1 MGTQMVGLTMTPG
14 RWLRVIECTI
24 CLRWLRYI
32 GRSVCPMRLTYI
44 GCFACVECGRCISRM
59 RCLARHRR
67 GIDRKCCKR
76 LIYCLIACVN
86 WGVSNVALSAPPV
99 LAIASEP
106 LASSCRQDSA
116 GQLEGPALVR
126 VPSKPDQA
134 GTLYQSAMQTA
145 DWSGSF
151 TRYVMAPGTGGLSQ
165 AKQAVWDAGA
175 LLTGSANRAPS
186 PPPER
191 RNLHTSIIQ
200 ADGTLV
206 MVPFAWEALSPE
218 QRAQLEPA
226 SDGSGPQRLAWL
238 RGERSGE
245 GALFRTRNSIL
256 GNSVHSTPV
265 YVGQSSQ
272 ALAPARP
279 DMLYLGANDGML
291 HAFNAADGAEL
302 FAYVPAALFGALH
315 RLADKDY
322 VHRAYVDGPAQAG
335 DVMIAGS
342 ARTVLVSGMGGGA
355 QGVFALDI
363 TDPARFAEQ
372 GGVLWEFTDRHD
384 PNIGNVTSA
393 PQLAKLRVGTYG
405 GAPVYRYFAVVASG
419 LNNYAADGNA
429 SPSGD
434 GALFLLALDKPRNAP
449 WRLNDNYYRLRTP
462 IADATLPN
470 ALHAPALV
478 NDRQGAAR
486 YAYAGDLQGN
496 LWRFDLAAGPSWS
509 LATQA
514 GQAVRTGQTGQVA
527 QTVRTGQTWQVAQTV
542 RTGQVIQTVRTGQMG
557 QIVQTVQTDQVV
569 PTVQTGQTQLLADN
583 VSLSPLFVARDAS
596 GRRQPIA
603 QQPQVAYANDGG
615 YLVLFGTG
623 KLIEQTDRDPAR
635 FAPQTYYAI
644 RDSLRTPPELVSGR
658 RQLTRRELKGDPASD
673 RLAIE
678 GEAMAPGSMGWYM
691 DLLASSNTGERS
703 LDSGVQ
709 VNGALVFNTVLPANE
724 GGQPGQPGQSGQPG
738 TPATQGTP
746 TNPAT
751 PTTPG
756 NPGASCSPAHS
767 RTYVLNVLTGLALD
781 QSVTA
786 RLPPTSEPAPPV
798 VAERTTRY
806 VPRPLLLPVPSIKPP
821 TPREPTGRVNLEQDF
836 AIGAPGPQ
844 GEPVLGTVNTRK
856 RAGRLSWRE
865 VANWRQLHQAY
876 QEPQAN
882 QANQANPAKQAK
894 QAKQA
899 NPANPAKQADYAKQ
913 AHQVYRVNQAHQ
925 ADRANQAHQAHQ
937 AQRAV
942 P

>member
-1 MGTQMVGLTMTPG
+1 MGTQMVWLTMV
-14 RWLRVIECTI
+14 RE
-24 CLRWLRYI
+24 
-32 GRSVCPMRLTYI
+32 
-44 GCFACVECGRCISRM
+44 RC
-59 RCLARHRR
+59 
-67 GIDRKCCKR
+67 
-76 LIYCLIACVN
+76 LIYCLIACAG
-86 WGVSNVALSAPPV
+86 WSVSDTVHAAPPV
-99 LAIASEP
+99 LEIAGEP
-106 LASSCRQDSA
+106 LASSCHQDSA

-126 VPSKPDQA
+126 VPTRPDQA

-145 DWSGSF
+145 NWSGSF
-151 TRYVMAPGTGGLSQ
+151 IRYAMAPGTGGLSQ

-191 RNLHTSIIQ
+191 RNLHTSIVQ

-218 QRAQLEPA
+218 QRAQLDSA

-238 RGERSGE
+238 RGERSAE
-245 GALFRTRNSIL
+245 GTLFRTRGSVL

-265 YVGQSSQ
+265 YVGQPSQ

-291 HAFNAADGAEL
+291 HAFNATDGAEL

-342 ARTVLVSGMGGGA
+342 TRTVLVSGMGGGA
-355 QGVFALDI
+355 QGVFALDV

-384 PNIGNVTSA
+384 ANIGNVTSA
-393 PQLAKLRVGTYG
+393 PQLAKLRVGTSG

-419 LNNYAADGNA
+419 LNNYAADSNA

-486 YAYAGDLQGN
+486 YAYGGDLQGN
-496 LWRFDLAAGPSWS
+496 LWRFDLVAGPSWS
-509 LATQA
+509 LAGQA
-514 GQAVRTGQTGQVA
+514 GQAARTGQTG
-527 QTVRTGQTWQVAQTV
+527 
-542 RTGQVIQTVRTGQMG
+542 
-557 QIVQTVQTDQVV
+557 QVV
-569 PTVQTGQTQLLADN
+569 PTVQTGQAQLLADN
-583 VSLSPLFVARDAS
+583 ASLPPLFVARDAT

-603 QQPQVAYANDGG
+603 QQPQVAHANDGG

-623 KLIEQTDRDPAR
+623 KLIEPADRDPAR

-658 RQLTRRELKGDPASD
+658 RQLTRRELKGDPASG
-673 RLAIE
+673 RLTIE
-678 GEAMAPGSMGWYM
+678 GEAMAPGSMGWYI
-691 DLLASSNTGERS
+691 DLLASSRTGERS
-703 LDSGVQ
+703 LDSGVL
-709 VNGALVFNTVLPANE
+709 VNGALAFNTMLPINE
-724 GGQPGQPGQSGQPG
+724 GGQPVQPWQAGQPG
-738 TPATQGTP
+738 TPATPGTP
-746 TNPAT
+746 TTPAT

-756 NPGASCSPAHS
+756 NPGAACSPAHS
-767 RTYVLNVLTGLALD
+767 RTYVLNVLTGLALG

-786 RLPPTSEPAPPV
+786 RLPPTPEPAPPV

-876 QEPQAN
+876 Q
-882 QANQANPAKQAK
+882 
-894 QAKQA
+894 
-899 NPANPAKQADYAKQ
+899 
-913 AHQVYRVNQAHQ
+913 
-925 ADRANQAHQAHQ
+925 
-937 AQRAV
+937 AQRVV

>member
-1 MGTQMVGLTMTPG
+1 MSTQMVGLTMTLG
-14 RWLRVIECTI
+14 RWTRFIECSI

-32 GRSVCPMRLTYI
+32 GRSICPMRLTYI
-44 GCFACVECGRCISRM
+44 GCFACVECGWCISRM

-106 LASSCRQDSA
+106 LASSCRQDGA
-116 GQLEGPALVR
+116 GQLEGPALLR

-151 TRYVMAPGTGGLSQ
+151 IRYAMAPGTGGLSQ
-165 AKQAVWDAGA
+165 AKQSLWDAGA
-175 LLTGSANRAPS
+175 LLTGSANRVPS

-191 RNLHTSIIQ
+191 RNLHTSIVQ

-206 MVPFAWEALSPE
+206 MVPFAWDALSPE
-218 QRAQLEPA
+218 QRAQLDPA

-265 YVGQSSQ
+265 YVGQPPQ
-272 ALAPARP
+272 ALAPTRP

-322 VHRAYVDGPAQAG
+322 VHRAYVDGPAQAA

-393 PQLAKLRVGTYG
+393 PQLAKLRVGTSG

-478 NDRQGAAR
+478 SDRQGATH
-486 YAYAGDLQGN
+486 YGYAGDLQGN
-496 LWRFDLAAGPSWS
+496 LWRFDLAAGPLMS
-509 LATQA
+509 LAGQA
-514 GQAVRTGQTGQVA
+514 GQAARTGQTGQAA
-527 QTVRTGQTWQVAQTV
+527 QT
-542 RTGQVIQTVRTGQMG
+542 IQTG
-557 QIVQTVQTDQVV
+557 QVV
-569 PTVQTGQTQLLADN
+569 PTDQAGQAQLLADN
-583 VSLSPLFVARDAS
+583 ASLSPLFVARDAA

-623 KLIEQTDRDPAR
+623 KLIEQADRDPAR

-658 RQLTRRELKGDPASD
+658 RQLTRRELKGDPASE

-709 VNGALVFNTVLPANE
+709 VNGALVFNTVLPTNE
-724 GGQPGQPGQSGQPG
+724 GGPPGQPGQSGQPG
-738 TPATQGTP
+738 TPATPGAP
-746 TNPAT
+746 TTPAT

-767 RTYVLNVLTGLALD
+767 RTYVLNVLTGLALG

-786 RLPPTSEPAPPV
+786 RLPPTPEAPPPV

-865 VANWRQLHQAY
+865 IANWRQLHRAY

-882 QANQANPAKQAK
+882 QANQA
-894 QAKQA
+894 
-899 NPANPAKQADYAKQ
+899 
-913 AHQVYRVNQAHQ
+913 
-925 ADRANQAHQAHQ
+925 HQ

>member
-1 MGTQMVGLTMTPG
+1 MGTQMVWLTMVP
-14 RWLRVIECTI
+14 E
-24 CLRWLRYI
+24 
-32 GRSVCPMRLTYI
+32 
-44 GCFACVECGRCISRM
+44 RC
-59 RCLARHRR
+59 
-67 GIDRKCCKR
+67 
-76 LIYCLIACVN
+76 LIYCLIACVS
-86 WGVSNVALSAPPV
+86 WGVSNAAWSAPPL

-116 GQLEGPALVR
+116 RQLEGPALVL

-151 TRYVMAPGTGGLSQ
+151 IRYAMAPGTGGLSQ

-175 LLTGSANRAPS
+175 LLTGSAIRAAS

-191 RNLHTSIIQ
+191 RNLHTAIVQ

-218 QRAQLEPA
+218 QRAQLDPA

-238 RGERSGE
+238 RGERSAE
-245 GALFRTRNSIL
+245 GTLFRARGSVL
-256 GNSVHSTPV
+256 GTSVHSTPV

-272 ALAPARP
+272 GLVRARP

-363 TDPARFAEQ
+363 TDPVRFAEQ

-384 PNIGNVTSA
+384 PNIGNVTST

-470 ALHAPALV
+470 ALYAPALV
-478 NDRQGAAR
+478 ADRQGAAR

-509 LATQA
+509 LAAQA
-514 GQAVRTGQTGQVA
+514 GQA
-527 QTVRTGQTWQVAQTV
+527 
-542 RTGQVIQTVRTGQMG
+542 GQVIQTVRTGQII
-557 QIVQTVQTDQVV
+557 QTVQTVQTGPVV
-569 PTVQTGQTQLLADN
+569 PTVQAGQAQPLADN
-583 VSLSPLFVARDAS
+583 ASLSPLFVARDAS

-603 QQPQVAYANDGG
+603 QLPQVAHADNGG

-623 KLIEQTDRDPAR
+623 KLIEQADRDPAR

-644 RDSLRTPPELVSGR
+644 RDSLRTPPEPVSGR
-658 RQLTRRELKGDPASD
+658 RQLTRRELKGDPASE

-691 DLLASSNTGERS
+691 DLLASSTTGERS
-703 LDSGVQ
+703 LDSGVL
-709 VNGALVFNTVLPANE
+709 VNGALAFNTVLPINE
-724 GGQPGQPGQSGQPG
+724 GGQSGQSGQPG
-738 TPATQGTP
+738 TPATPGTP
-746 TNPAT
+746 TT

-767 RTYVLNVLTGLALD
+767 RTYVLNVLTGLALG

-786 RLPPTSEPAPPV
+786 RLPPTPEALPPV

-821 TPREPTGRVNLEQDF
+821 TAREPTGRANLEQDF
-836 AIGAPGPQ
+836 AIGTPGPQ
-844 GEPVLGTVNTRK
+844 GEPVLGTVHTRK

-876 QEPQAN
+876 QQPQAY
-882 QANQANPAKQAK
+882 QAN
-894 QAKQA
+894 
-899 NPANPAKQADYAKQ
+899 
-913 AHQVYRVNQAHQ
+913 
-925 ADRANQAHQAHQ
+925 QAHQ

>member
-1 MGTQMVGLTMTPG
+1 MGTQMVWLTMVP
-14 RWLRVIECTI
+14 E
-24 CLRWLRYI
+24 
-32 GRSVCPMRLTYI
+32 
-44 GCFACVECGRCISRM
+44 RC
-59 RCLARHRR
+59 
-67 GIDRKCCKR
+67 
-76 LIYCLIACVN
+76 LIYCLIACVS
-86 WGVSNVALSAPPV
+86 WGVSNAAWSAPPV

-106 LASSCRQDSA
+106 LASSCRQDGA
-116 GQLEGPALVR
+116 GQLEGPALVL

-145 DWSGSF
+145 DWSASF
-151 TRYVMAPGTGGLSQ
+151 IRYAMAPGTGGLSQ

-175 LLTGSANRAPS
+175 LLTGSAIRAAS

-191 RNLHTSIIQ
+191 RNLHTAIVQ

-218 QRAQLEPA
+218 QRAQLDPA

-238 RGERSGE
+238 RGERSAE
-245 GALFRTRNSIL
+245 GTLFRARGSVL

-272 ALAPARP
+272 GLVRARP

-363 TDPARFAEQ
+363 TDPVRFAEQ

-384 PNIGNVTSA
+384 PNIGNVTST

-470 ALHAPALV
+470 ALYAPALV
-478 NDRQGAAR
+478 ADRQGAAR

-509 LATQA
+509 LAAQA
-514 GQAVRTGQTGQVA
+514 GQA
-527 QTVRTGQTWQVAQTV
+527 
-542 RTGQVIQTVRTGQMG
+542 GQVIQTVRTGQII
-557 QIVQTVQTDQVV
+557 QTVQTVQTGPVV
-569 PTVQTGQTQLLADN
+569 PTVQAGQAQPLADN
-583 VSLSPLFVARDAS
+583 ASLSPLFVARDAS

-603 QQPQVAYANDGG
+603 QLPQVAHADNGG

-623 KLIEQTDRDPAR
+623 KLIEQADRDPAR

-644 RDSLRTPPELVSGR
+644 RDSLRTPPEPVSGR
-658 RQLTRRELKGDPASD
+658 RQLTRRELKGDPASE

-691 DLLASSNTGERS
+691 DLLASSTTGERS
-703 LDSGVQ
+703 LDSGVL
-709 VNGALVFNTVLPANE
+709 VNGALAFNTVLPINE
-724 GGQPGQPGQSGQPG
+724 GGQSGQSGRPG
-738 TPATQGTP
+738 TPATPGTP
-746 TNPAT
+746 TT

-767 RTYVLNVLTGLALD
+767 RTYVLNVLTGLALG

-786 RLPPTSEPAPPV
+786 RLPPTPEALPPV

-821 TPREPTGRVNLEQDF
+821 TAREPTGRANLEQDF
-836 AIGAPGPQ
+836 AIGTPGPQ
-844 GEPVLGTVNTRK
+844 GEPVLGTVHTRK

-876 QEPQAN
+876 QQPQAN
-882 QANQANPAKQAK
+882 QAN
-894 QAKQA
+894 
-899 NPANPAKQADYAKQ
+899 
-913 AHQVYRVNQAHQ
+913 
-925 ADRANQAHQAHQ
+925 QAHQ